1 VRYRH
6 RPFIAALGVDDL
18 RVDRLAALVK
28 LSSPAANRYASLPGH
43 YTTGHEKTF
52 TRGGRMKTS
61 RIAWLLLALM
71 VIGQAFAQEYPVK
84 PIRLIVPYPA
94 GSSSNDIIARL
105 LAERL
110 SPALGQRVLV
120 ENRSGAGG
128 NVGSEYVAKA
138 PPDGYTLLV
147 ATNGPQAIAPH
158 VFKLNYD
165 NQKDLTPVAMVANVP
180 YMLMVHPSL
189 PAKNVRELIALA
201 KAKPGQLLFASSGN
215 AGTPHLCWELFKS
228 MARIDIV
235 HVPYKG
241 GAPAMMDTVGGQ
253 TQMYCSGLIAGSP
266 QIKAGKLRALGMG
279 TLERSPIMPEVP
291 TIAEQGLP
299 GFNVGSWFG
308 IMAPANTPTAIV
320 QRLYGEIA
328 KLVESAETKKFLLSQ
343 GAEPMLMDPP
353 KFSQFLRVETE
364 KWGKVVKGANL
375 KLD

>member
-1 VRYRH
+1 MKTVR
-6 RPFIAALGVDDL
+6 I
-18 RVDRLAALVK
+18 
-28 LSSPAANRYASLPGH
+28 ASL
-43 YTTGHEKTF
+43 
-52 TRGGRMKTS
+52 
-61 RIAWLLLALM
+61 LLGL
-71 VIGQAFAQEYPVK
+71 VIIGSAFAQEYPAK
-84 PIRLIVPYPA
+84 PVRLIVPYPA

-105 LAERL
+105 LAERM
-110 SPALGQRVLV
+110 SPALGQRMLV
-120 ENRSGAGG
+120 ENRAGAGG

-138 PPDGYTLLV
+138 APDGYTLLV

-180 YMLMVHPSL
+180 YMLMIHPSL
-189 PAKNVRELIALA
+189 PARNVRELVALA
-201 KAKPGQLLFASSGN
+201 KSKPGQLLFASSGN

-228 MARIDIV
+228 MAKIDIV

-279 TLERSPIMPEVP
+279 TLERSPIMPDVP

-308 IMAPANTPTAIV
+308 IMAPANTPGAIV
-320 QRLYGEIA
+320 QRLY
-328 KLVESAETKKFLLSQ
+328 
-343 GAEPMLMDPP
+343 
-353 KFSQFLRVETE
+353 
-364 KWGKVVKGANL
+364 
-375 KLD
+375 

>member
-1 VRYRH
+1 
-6 RPFIAALGVDDL
+6 
-18 RVDRLAALVK
+18 
-28 LSSPAANRYASLPGH
+28 
-43 YTTGHEKTF
+43 
-52 TRGGRMKTS
+52 MKTAW
-61 RIAWLLLALM
+61 IAWLSLTLVVFGA
-71 VIGQAFAQEYPVK
+71 AFAQEYPVK
-84 PIRLIVPYPA
+84 PVRLIVPYPA

-120 ENRSGAGG
+120 ENRAGAGG

-138 PPDGYTLLV
+138 APDGYTLLV

-180 YMLMVHPSL
+180 YMMVVHPSL
-189 PAKNVRELIALA
+189 PARNVRELIALA
-201 KAKPGQLLFASSGN
+201 KARPGQLLFASSGN
-215 AGTPHLCWELFKS
+215 AGTPHLCWELLKS
-228 MARIDIV
+228 MAKIDMI

-253 TQMYCSGLIAGSP
+253 TQMYCSGMIAVSP
-266 QIKAGKLRALGMG
+266 QIKAGKLRPIGMA
-279 TLERSPIMPEVP
+279 TLQRSPTMPEIP
-291 TIAEQGLP
+291 TVAEQGLP
-299 GFNVGSWFG
+299 GFNVASWFG
-308 IMAPANTPTAIV
+308 IMAPANTPSAIV

-328 KLVESAETKKFLLSQ
+328 KITETADMKKFLLTQ
-343 GAEPMLMDPP
+343 GAEPMVMDPP
-353 KFSQFLRVETE
+353 KFSEFLRVETE

>member
-1 VRYRH
+1 MKRAR
-6 RPFIAALGVDDL
+6 IAAL
-18 RVDRLAALVK
+18 A
-28 LSSPAANRYASLPGH
+28 
-43 YTTGHEKTF
+43 
-52 TRGGRMKTS
+52 
-61 RIAWLLLALM
+61 LALIFAP
-71 VIGQAFAQEYPVK
+71 VAAAQEYPAK
-84 PIRLIVPYPA
+84 PVRLVVPYPA

-110 SPALGQRVLV
+110 SAALPQRVLV
-120 ENRSGAGG
+120 ENRPGAGG
-128 NVGSEYVAKA
+128 NVGSEFVAKA
-138 PPDGYTLLV
+138 APDGYTLLV
-147 ATNGPQAIAPH
+147 ATNGPQAIAPN

-180 YMLMVHPSL
+180 YMLVVHPSL
-189 PAKNVRELIALA
+189 PARNVREFIALA
-201 KAKPGQLLFASSGN
+201 RSRPGQLLFASSGN

-228 MARIDIV
+228 MAKIDIV

-253 TQMYCSGLIAGSP
+253 TQMYCSGLIATTP
-266 QIKAGKLRALGMG
+266 QIKAGKLRALGMA

-308 IMAPANTPTAIV
+308 IMAPANTPGPIV
-320 QRLYGEIA
+320 QRLYSEIA
-328 KLVESAETKKFLLSQ
+328 KVVETADMKKFLVSQ
-343 GAEPMLMDPP
+343 GAEPMLMDGH
-353 KFSQFLRVETE
+353 KFSAFLRAETE